1 MEFKNLKLSQL
12 LIYNKLGKSSF
23 TVVLGLSIVCCFLV
37 PSPFLRKVIQFS
49 TGPLNVLSWSLKR
62 FIRIAAFVHVLNE
75 KILQR
80 KWCTGSVQ
88 CMRGM
93 YQEKRKLAL
102 CLMEL
107 VELVYCWHRS
117 PWATLKHFCI
127 NSRFCN
133 RKSVL
138 ADATRRLTVKISWNH
153 YWGFS
158 EIALRVNLNFKIL
171 RLSTTLL

>member
-138 ADATRRLTVKISWNH
+138 ADATRRLTVEISWNH

-158 EIALRVNLNFKIL
+158 GIALRVV
-171 RLSTTLL
+171 